1 MRMYKYSDVLM
12 SIVAQHFL
20 IFRNIILSIIII
32 KLTKENFKRIRK
44 NDFLFTFYYYFS
56 KTFRFQINN
65 NYNNLNIIIIII
77 IIIIYEYVYKY
88 IYNMNV
94 LLIKRK

>member
-1 MRMYKYSDVLM
+1 MYKYSDVLM

-20 IFRNIILSIIII
+20 IFTNIILNVINI
-32 KLTKENFKRIRK
+32 KLMKENLKRIRK
-44 NDFLFTFYYYFS
+44 NDFLFIFFIIIFL
-56 KTFRFQINN
+56 KFLEFQINN
-65 NYNNLNIIIIII
+65 NYNNLN